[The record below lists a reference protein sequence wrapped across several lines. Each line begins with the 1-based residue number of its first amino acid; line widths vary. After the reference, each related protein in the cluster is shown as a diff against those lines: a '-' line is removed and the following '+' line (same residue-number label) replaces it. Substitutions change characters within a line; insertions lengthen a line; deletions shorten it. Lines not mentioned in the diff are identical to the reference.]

1 MRLLVT
7 RPEPDAAETA
17 ARLRAAGHAAIVRPM
32 LEVAF
37 NPPPAGLAPDS
48 LVLTS
53 RNAVRALAAW
63 PDAAKWHGLP
73 AFAVGGETGALLRE
87 HGFRDVRAAGG
98 DAEALIALIEGHAPA
113 ELGTILYPAPRDQAA
128 DLAGRLG
135 AGGNRMERVEAYRA
149 EPARAL
155 GGELARALREGRLDG
170 ALFFSER
177 TAAAFVALVAAA
189 GLTESLRRLVFYALS
204 PRTAAPLRNLAGELH
219 VAGKPDSASLLA
231 LLPGA
236 VKP

>member
-7 RPEPDAAETA
+7 RPEPDATETA
-17 ARLRAAGHAAIVRPM
+17 TRLRAMGHDVIVRPM

-63 PDAAKWHGLP
+63 PDAARWHGLP

-87 HGFRDVRAAGG
+87 HGYRDVRAADG
-98 DAEALIALIEGHAPA
+98 DAEALIALIESHAPA
-113 ELGTILYPAPRDQAA
+113 ALGTILYPAPRDQAA

-135 AGGNRMERVEAYRA
+135 ASGYGVERFEAYRA
-149 EPARAL
+149 EPAREL
-155 GGELARALREGRLDG
+155 GEELTHALRDGRLDG

-177 TAAAFVALVAAA
+177 TAATFIALVAKA
-189 GLTESLRRLVFYALS
+189 GLTESLGRLAFYALS
-204 PRTAAPLRNLAGELH
+204 LRTAAPLRNLAGELH
-219 VAGKPDSASLLA
+219 VAEKPDSASLLA

>member
-1 MRLLVT
+1 M
-7 RPEPDAAETA
+7 
-17 ARLRAAGHAAIVRPM
+17 GHDVIVRPM
-32 LEVAF
+32 LELAF

-63 PDAAKWHGLP
+63 PDAAGWHGLP

-87 HGFRDVRAAGG
+87 HGFRDVRTAAG
-98 DAEALIALIEGHAPA
+98 DAEALIGLIERHAPG

-135 AGGNRMERVEAYRA
+135 ASGYRVERVEAYQA
-149 EPARAL
+149 EPARDL
-155 GGELARALREGRLDG
+155 GGELAEALREGRLDG
-170 ALFFSER
+170 AFFFSER
-177 TAAAFVALVAAA
+177 TAAAFVSLVGAA
-189 GLTESLRRLVFYALS
+189 GLTESLGRLACYALS

-219 VAGKPDSASLLA
+219 VAGKPDSASLLS